1 MFMRRL
7 FPFSDKGVIA
17 ESLRFAVI
25 AALIVIPF
33 RYWVAQP
40 FIVRGAS
47 MDPTFF
53 DGEYLVIDE
62 LSYHFRK
69 PQRGEVVVLRSPEL
83 PRVFL
88 IKRVIGLPG
97 ETVVIANGRVA
108 IERSGELA
116 YLEEPYLA
124 AQTRTYPDART
135 TLGTDEYF
143 VLGDNREPSLD
154 SRRLGSVAGE
164 LITGRTLVRLWPA
177 ARAQVVTGTVG
188 ARPEQ

>member
-108 IERSGELA
+108 IARSGELA

-124 AQTRTYPDART
+124 AQTRTYSFLPLSPLVARRIFLFFSFFSS
-135 TLGTDEYF
+135 TL
-143 VLGDNREPSLD
+143 SC
-154 SRRLGSVAGE
+154 
-164 LITGRTLVRLWPA
+164 
-177 ARAQVVTGTVG
+177 
-188 ARPEQ
+188 